1 MSKLSEE
8 GAKRLG
14 EVAERHGV
22 SLDAVEHML
31 LAVMA
36 GGGTQ
41 AQFNHPDLGG
51 MGQWSLGG
59 MTMVGDMFN
68 NGLKARVDALAS
80 ELSGLTR
87 DEGLFQPV
95 RAASQSQSQ
104 SQGGATPFMGGGMAS
119 GSSLFV
125 PGAFRSSQWWPED
138 LGQPAST
145 GAQNDLRYAFFPDA
159 RRLAIDIAGRVTVYD
174 TRDHRIGGFSQQQG
188 GDQSIT
194 FTSQHGLVRVADL
207 DVVGA
212 AAETA
217 ESPETHAV
225 PEPAEHVAA
234 QSSPMAPQ
242 AARTPSSP
250 AQPAAAPPPAG
261 RASDDD
267 IFDKIERLAG
277 LHAKGI
283 LTDKEFEAKKA
294 DLLDRL

>member
-8 GAKRLG
+8 GIRRLG
-14 EVAERHGV
+14 EVADRHGV

-51 MGQWSLGG
+51 MGQWVLGG

-68 NGLKARVDALAS
+68 NALKARVDALAS
-80 ELSGLTR
+80 ELSGLVR
-87 DEGLFQPV
+87 EEGMFQPA
-95 RAASQSQSQ
+95 RAQSQSQ
-104 SQGGATPFMGGGMAS
+104 SQGGATSFMGGGIDS

-125 PGAFRSSQWWPED
+125 PGAFRSSQWWPEK

-194 FTSQHGLVRVADL
+194 FTSQYGLVRVADL
-207 DVVGA
+207 DVVGG
-212 AAETA
+212 AAEA
-217 ESPETHAV
+217 PARRQPE
-225 PEPAEHVAA
+225 
-234 QSSPMAPQ
+234 APQ
-242 AARTPSSP
+242 GRADSAPDLP
-250 AQPAAAPPPAG
+250 AIAPPPVTPQPVAQPSPAA
-261 RASDDD
+261 RAPDDD
-267 IFDKIERLAG
+267 IFDKLERLAG

-294 DLLDRL
+294 DLLARL

>member
-1 MSKLSEE
+1 MSRLSKE
-8 GAKRLG
+8 GIERLG
-14 EVAERHGV
+14 EIAGRHGV

-51 MGQWSLGG
+51 MGQWSQGG

-68 NGLKARVDALAS
+68 NALKARVDALAT
-80 ELSGLTR
+80 ELSALAREDGL
-87 DEGLFQPV
+87 LLPA
-95 RAASQSQSQ
+95 RASSQSQSQ
-104 SQGGATPFMGGGMAS
+104 SQGGGAPSIMLDGADGG

-125 PGAFRSSQWWPED
+125 PGAFRPSRWWPAA

-145 GAQNDLRYAFFPDA
+145 GAQNDLRYAFFPDS

-174 TRDHRIGGFSQQQG
+174 TGDHQIGGFSQQQG
-188 GDQSIT
+188 GGQSIT

-207 DVVGA
+207 DVVD
-212 AAETA
+212 
-217 ESPETHAV
+217 
-225 PEPAEHVAA
+225 PA
-234 QSSPMAPQ
+234 
-242 AARTPSSP
+242 
-250 AQPAAAPPPAG
+250 AAAPPAAEQSGHPPAADRPAPPAP
-261 RASDDD
+261 RAADDD
-267 IFDKIERLAG
+267 IFEKIERLAA

-283 LTDKEFEAKKA
+283 LTDKEFETKKA